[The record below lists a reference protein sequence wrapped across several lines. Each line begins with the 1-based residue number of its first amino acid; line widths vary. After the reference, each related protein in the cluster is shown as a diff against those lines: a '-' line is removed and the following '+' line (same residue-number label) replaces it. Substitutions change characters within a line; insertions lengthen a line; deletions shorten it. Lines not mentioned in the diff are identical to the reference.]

1 MVTINVGDLVQDS
14 RTLVMGMVLK
24 VNTFMMPTME
34 EIIISEIYLLIK
46 EAELSIILQKVM
58 IQFIGILL
66 LNGFGIKMD
75 LCL

>member
-1 MVTINVGDLVQDS
+1 MVTTNVGDLVQDS

-24 VNTFMMPTME
+24 VNTFMMPMME

>member
-1 MVTINVGDLVQDS
+1 MVTTNVGDLVQDS

-24 VNTFMMPTME
+24 VNTFMMPMME

-46 EAELSIILQKVM
+46 EVELSIILQKVM
-58 IQFIGILL
+58 TQFIGILL